1 MKRLFAAELLLCLC
15 LYAAGAFAEIG
26 FAEVRMDN
34 VNVRKSP
41 GGDMRWQLDAGASVY
56 VYEESM
62 RGDTLWCRVYTNAG
76 GKDTVSGWIRGD
88 MLRFVSEEF
97 TDVLRVEAGYQYVT
111 GVRRGG
117 SVAIIGWD
125 MPHLKCIDKVHAWEN
140 VVKTSSQICTVFG
153 LDAEDNVLHAGRFGT
168 YEGQKAYDFYGNTPV
183 LLNEDGS
190 FTPFMRERLAEQY
203 GLAEGL
209 LNGQY
214 IEAHDTQAQLF
225 LLTKEGKVYHGTGG
239 EGYTEL
245 FGDGLRTVDIDI
257 HWTNLLALKEDGTVR
272 SRGPHGR
279 GAAAVDGWTNVV
291 KIASG
296 EVFSLALRG
305 DGTVYYAGDDTA
317 FAERVKGWKDVVD
330 LDAGDGFA
338 IALFADGHVEMAG
351 RFESYDR

>member
-1 MKRLFAAELLLCLC
+1 MKMAIAAALMLLMLCM
-15 LYAAGAFAEIG
+15 AAQGLAEIG

-41 GGDMRWQLDAGASVY
+41 GGDTRWQLDERASVY
-56 VYEESM
+56 VYEERM
-62 RGDTLWCRVYTNAG
+62 RGDALWCHVYTNVG

-97 TDVLRVEAGYQYVT
+97 TDVYKVEAGYQYVT
-111 GVRRGG
+111 GVRRDG

-125 MPHLKCIDKVHAWEN
+125 MPHLKCIDRVHAWEN

-153 LDAEDNVLHAGRFGT
+153 LDAEGNVLHVGRFAG
-168 YEGQKAYDFYGNTPV
+168 YAGQKAYDFYGNTPV

-190 FTPFMRERLAEQY
+190 FTSSMRERLAGKY
-203 GLAEGL
+203 ALAEGL

-225 LLTKEGKVYHGTGG
+225 LLTKDGRVCHGAGG
-239 EGYTEL
+239 DGFTEL
-245 FGDGLRTVDIDI
+245 FDDGLRTVDIDI
-257 HWTNLLALKEDGTVR
+257 HWSNVLALKEDGTVR
-272 SRGPHGR
+272 SWGVSGR
-279 GAAAVDGWTNVV
+279 SAGQVDGWNNVV

-305 DGTVYYAGDDTA
+305 DGTVYYAGDDEA
-317 FAERVKGWKDVVD
+317 FAKRAAGWRDVVD
-330 LDAGDGFA
+330 LDAGNGFA
-338 IALFADGHVEMAG
+338 IVLFADGHVEMAG
-351 RFESYDR
+351 VFKDYER